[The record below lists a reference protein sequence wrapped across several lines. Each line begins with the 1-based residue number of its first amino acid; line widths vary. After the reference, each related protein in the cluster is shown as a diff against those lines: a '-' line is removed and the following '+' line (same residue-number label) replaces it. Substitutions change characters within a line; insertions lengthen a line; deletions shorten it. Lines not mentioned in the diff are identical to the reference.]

1 MIIQLRGTS
10 GSGKSTAVR
19 AIMDRYGPRSPVRK
33 IGMKRRQPIGYLCAP
48 QEPDGPSLFVVGH
61 YETACGGCD
70 TLPGY
75 DFTIELVREA
85 ASSGYDVLFEG
96 LLISEEVNRCA
107 KLHQDD
113 LLFLSIGLSTPV
125 DVCLDSV
132 NQRRREKKPDAENV
146 NPGNTTSRFG
156 AIQRVMDRL
165 SALGVRTEWQTRET
179 VVDRVVG
186 LLALGS

>member
-33 IGMKRRQPIGYLCAP
+33 VGMKRRQPIGYLCAP
-48 QEPDGPSLFVVGH
+48 QEPDGPSLFVAGH

-70 TLPGY
+70 TLPTY
-75 DFTIELVREA
+75 DFIIDLVREA
-85 ASSGYDVLFEG
+85 ATSGYDVLFEG
-96 LLISEEVNRCA
+96 LLISGEVTRCA
-107 KLHQDD
+107 SLQDF
-113 LLFLSIGLSTPV
+113 LYLSIGLDVPV
-125 DVCLDSV
+125 EVCLDSV
-132 NQRRREKKPDAENV
+132 NQRRRKKKPEALDV
-146 NPGNTTSRFG
+146 NPKNTIAKATTVRGAMSRL
-156 AIQRVMDRL
+156 AE
-165 SALGVRTEWQTRET
+165 LGVRTEWQTRET